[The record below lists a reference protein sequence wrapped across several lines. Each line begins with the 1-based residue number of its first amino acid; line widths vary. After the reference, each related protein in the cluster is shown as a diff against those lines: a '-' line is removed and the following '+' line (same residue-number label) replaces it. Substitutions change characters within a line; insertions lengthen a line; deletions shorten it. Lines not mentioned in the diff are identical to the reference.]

1 MYLRAFSVKLFEI
14 MYFEK
19 QSNKQTITI
28 THCTLISLFF
38 FFKNNAILF
47 LHFKV
52 AFVFPSH

>member
-38 FFKNNAILF
+38 FFK
-47 LHFKV
+47 K
-52 AFVFPSH
+52 